1 MTGTDN
7 DPLFTYLL
15 GLGDN
20 SLVLGHRL
28 GEWCAC
34 APELEIEIALLNI
47 GLDLIGQ
54 ARSLL
59 TYAGEVEGKGRDED
73 ALAYLR
79 DGAEFRNFLLVEQP
93 NGDFAVTIVRQF
105 LHDAFHLE
113 FYTRLRDS
121 KDPKLAAFAA
131 KAVKEI
137 TYHYRFSS
145 GWVVRLGDGSD
156 ESHRRAQAAL
166 DDLWCYTAEMFRAD
180 GIDDAIVA
188 AGVGVDRAALKPGW
202 DRRIDEV
209 LAEATLARPEGDGR
223 RTDGTTGVHTG
234 HLEHILD
241 QMQFLHRAYPGATW

>member
-28 GEWCAC
+28 SEWCARG
-34 APELEIEIALLNI
+34 PELEIEIALLNI

-79 DGAEFRNFLLVEQP
+79 DRAEFRNLLLVEQP
-93 NGDFAVTIVRQF
+93 NGDFAATVMRQF

-113 FYTRLRDS
+113 FYTRLRES
-121 KDPKLAAFAA
+121 KDPKLAAVAA

-156 ESHRRAQAAL
+156 ESHRRMQTAL

-180 GIDDAIVA
+180 GTDDAVVA
-188 AGVGVDRAALKPGW
+188 AGVGVDRAALKPAW

-209 LAEATLARPEGDGR
+209 LAEATLARPEGDGS
-223 RTDGTTGVHTG
+223 RTGGTSGVHTE